1 MNEAPRTVGRSPS
14 RIMFGTKLRTW
25 MEAHIVRSKK
35 KKDRKGKGEKG
46 FDSNSNSPRNGSHR
60 SAALHQ
66 VSMFRRRPY
75 ETLFWCS
82 FAATVL
88 LYSLK
93 GENESRGANE
103 RRDERR
109 ATASHSLFLSPS
121 ASVDSLSSS
130 SQLLSNLDRIPVVHD
145 SRLFRFTRSLP
156 AHNFLPYEPFA
167 RFSAPPRFRKNREN
181 GCRL

>member
-60 SAALHQ
+60 SPALHQ
-66 VSMFRRRPY
+66 VSMFRCRPY
-75 ETLFWCS
+75 ENPLLVLFCRDG
-82 FAATVL
+82 L
-88 LYSLK
+88 LCSLK
-93 GENESRGANE
+93 GENESRAANE

-109 ATASHSLFLSPS
+109 AKRHRTLSFSRLLLPSTRFPLAANRYPIRPYTDRTLEPTLPLYQVASTAQ
-121 ASVDSLSSS
+121 LSSISAFRAIFCPS
-130 SQLLSNLDRIPVVHD
+130 SISEE
-145 SRLFRFTRSLP
+145 S
-156 AHNFLPYEPFA
+156 
-167 RFSAPPRFRKNREN
+167 
-181 GCRL
+181 